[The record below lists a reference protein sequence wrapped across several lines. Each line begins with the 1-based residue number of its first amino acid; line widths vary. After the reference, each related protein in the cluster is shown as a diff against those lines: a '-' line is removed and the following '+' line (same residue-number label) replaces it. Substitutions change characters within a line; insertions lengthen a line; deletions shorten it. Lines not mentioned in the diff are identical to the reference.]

1 MEQDGLES
9 LSSKAARPIR
19 EGAFFECSVA
29 VTEDLIEHFAAFSG
43 DRNPIHISD
52 EAARRLGFRRRVAH
66 GVIQAALVSAM
77 VGMELPGPGSVLQ
90 RFEMKWLKPCYEG
103 DWIKLRLEVTEI
115 HESVQAVIC
124 RITVN
129 NQQGEVIS
137 RGLAQIG
144 TGGIGD

>member
-1 MEQDGLES
+1 M
-9 LSSKAARPIR
+9 
-19 EGAFFECSVA
+19 
-29 VTEDLIEHFAAFSG
+29 EHFAAFSG